1 MKPILAF
8 GAAILCATGLCAT
21 GLCAGALY
29 AASGLAGEPPTTQP
43 LAGPTI
49 RDDHPSIVE
58 RDMTGNLRPVE
69 FTPERVA
76 VAKLVLDEATRRRVD
91 HIIIAHRELLDRL
104 VADHI
109 DLVLRARGA
118 GDGTPVVEKAWIIA
132 AALQAFRPALEG
144 PSLWEQISPV
154 LGAVERDRFDAMM
167 REYWDAVFHQAT
179 GGREPTT
186 LEKTII
192 SARHRLAVL
201 GEEIRLA
208 VDGLGNS
215 GPLVVRAMTSGLVL
229 SSSQNDRLAE
239 IARDFD
245 TATLHQPSGDDHK
258 RLLLQVCAV
267 LDEDQ
272 RRVVLARVPR

>member
-1 MKPILAF
+1 MKRALRLGTPCFLAIV
-8 GAAILCATGLCAT
+8 GAAT
-21 GLCAGALY
+21 
-29 AASGLAGEPPTTQP
+29 AAAAIEPPTDATRP
-43 LAGPTI
+43 LAGPAI
-49 RDDHPSIVE
+49 RDDHPSIIE
-58 RDMTGNLRPVE
+58 RDMMGNLRPIE

-76 VAKLVLDEATRRRVD
+76 ASKLSLDDETRRKVD
-91 HIIIAHRELLDRL
+91 HITIAHRQLLDRL
-104 VADHI
+104 VADNI
-109 DLVLRARGA
+109 DLVIRARSAGA
-118 GDGTPVVEKAWIIA
+118 GTPALQKAAIIA

-154 LGAVERDRFDAMM
+154 LPVAAREKFDAMM

-186 LEKTII
+186 LEKSVI
-192 SARHRLAVL
+192 SVRHRFLVL

-215 GPLVVRAMTSGLVL
+215 GPLIVRAMTSGLSL
-229 SSSQNDRLAE
+229 SPSQHDRLSE

-245 TATLHQPSGDDHK
+245 TATLHQPSGNDHK
-258 RLLLQVCAV
+258 RLLLQVCAA

-272 RRVVLARVPR
+272 RKVVLARVPR

>member
-1 MKPILAF
+1 MKRALLLRSACSLALV
-8 GAAILCATGLCAT
+8 GAAIAT
-21 GLCAGALY
+21 
-29 AASGLAGEPPTTQP
+29 AAIEPPTEAEPP
-43 LAGPTI
+43 LAGPKI

-58 RDMTGNLRPVE
+58 RDMTGNLRPIE
-69 FTPERVA
+69 FTPERA
-76 VAKLVLDEATRRRVD
+76 AAAKLSLDDEARRKFD
-91 HIIIAHRELLDRL
+91 HIIIAHRERLDRL
-104 VADHI
+104 VADNI
-109 DLVLRARGA
+109 DLVIRARTA
-118 GDGTPVVEKAWIIA
+118 SAGTPALGRAVIIA

-154 LGAVERDRFDAMM
+154 LPVAARERFDAMM
-167 REYWDAVFHQAT
+167 LEYWDAVFRQAT

-186 LEKTII
+186 LEKSVICV
-192 SARHRLAVL
+192 RQRLEVL

-215 GPLVVRAMTSGLVL
+215 GPLIVRAMTSGLSL
-229 SSSQNDRLAE
+229 SPSQRDRLSE

-258 RLLLQVCAV
+258 RLLLQVCAA

-272 RRVVLARVPR
+272 RKVVLSRVPR

>member
-1 MKPILAF
+1 MNRALRLGTPCFLAII
-8 GAAILCATGLCAT
+8 GAATAADAT
-21 GLCAGALY
+21 
-29 AASGLAGEPPTTQP
+29 EPPNDARQP
-43 LAGPTI
+43 LAGPTV
-49 RDDHPSIVE
+49 RDDRPSIVE
-58 RDMTGNLRPVE
+58 RDMTGNLRPID

-76 VAKLVLDEATRRRVD
+76 AGKLSLDDETRRKVD

-104 VADHI
+104 VADNI
-109 DLVLRARGA
+109 DLVLRARSGGA
-118 GDGTPVVEKAWIIA
+118 GTPALQKAAIIA

-154 LGAVERDRFDAMM
+154 LPAASREKFDAMM
-167 REYWDAVFHQAT
+167 REYWDAVFRHAT

-186 LEKTII
+186 LEKSVICV
-192 SARHRLAVL
+192 RQRLEVL

-215 GPLVVRAMTSGLVL
+215 GPLIVRAMTSGLSL
-229 SSSQNDRLAE
+229 SPSQHDRLSE

-258 RLLLQVCAV
+258 RLLLQVCAA

-272 RRVVLARVPR
+272 RKVVLARVPR

>member
-1 MKPILAF
+1 MNRALRLGTPCFLAII
-8 GAAILCATGLCAT
+8 GAAIAT
-21 GLCAGALY
+21 
-29 AASGLAGEPPTTQP
+29 AAIEPPTEAEPP
-43 LAGPTI
+43 LAGPKI

-58 RDMTGNLRPVE
+58 RDMTGNLRPIE
-69 FTPERVA
+69 FTPERA
-76 VAKLVLDEATRRRVD
+76 AAAKLSLDDEARRKVD

-104 VADHI
+104 VADNI
-109 DLVLRARGA
+109 DLVIRARTA
-118 GDGTPVVEKAWIIA
+118 SAGTPALEKAAIIA

-154 LGAVERDRFDAMM
+154 LPVAARERFDAMM
-167 REYWDAVFHQAT
+167 LEYWDAVFRQAT

-186 LEKTII
+186 LEKSVICVQ
-192 SARHRLAVL
+192 HRFRVL

-215 GPLVVRAMTSGLVL
+215 GPLIVRAMTSGLSL
-229 SSSQNDRLAE
+229 SPSQHERLNE

-258 RLLLQVCAV
+258 RLLLQVCAA

-272 RRVVLARVPR
+272 RKVVLARVPR

>member
-1 MKPILAF
+1 M
-8 GAAILCATGLCAT
+8 
-21 GLCAGALY
+21 
-29 AASGLAGEPPTTQP
+29 
-43 LAGPTI
+43 
-49 RDDHPSIVE
+49 
-58 RDMTGNLRPVE
+58 
-69 FTPERVA
+69 
-76 VAKLVLDEATRRRVD
+76 
-91 HIIIAHRELLDRL
+91 
-104 VADHI
+104 
-109 DLVLRARGA
+109 
-118 GDGTPVVEKAWIIA
+118 EKAWIIA

-144 PSLWEQISPV
+144 PSLWEQISPE
-154 LGAVERDRFDAMM
+154 LTAPAREKFDAMM

-179 GGREPTT
+179 GGREPTA
-186 LEKTII
+186 LERTII
-192 SARHRLAVL
+192 SARQRLAVL

-215 GPLVVRAMTSGLVL
+215 GPLVVRAMTSGLSL
-229 SSSQNDRLAE
+229 SSSQNDRLNE